1 MQFTGIH
8 ALPPGLPTG
17 RLVVPASAEDGQ
29 IYTDPV
35 LWVSEEPQAAAGDL
49 WASLLEQ
56 RAETGLWPLLL
67 LGVYV
72 GKRVREMVPE
82 ELVRGRTHRPWHVGE
97 LEPVPAEGIAD
108 VDVGRVLA
116 RWWREVVTGTGEE
129 AFDFGEEALPE
140 VPFRDWPGIVTLSG
154 AGSDPDL
161 TASRIVKSPE
171 RLRELT
177 GRDDPPFVGL
187 VPAAD
192 GAAAIATCGWPS
204 SALDI
209 TEAAAVV
216 RSWQER
222 FGARVCV
229 LGINRLVM
237 TVARPP
243 ETFDEARRVAAEHL
257 AFRKAFENNFDEYA
271 RGLIGDQVWFFW
283 WD

>member
-171 RLRELT
+171 RLREL
-177 GRDDPPFVGL
+177 
-187 VPAAD
+187 
-192 GAAAIATCGWPS
+192 
-204 SALDI
+204 
-209 TEAAAVV
+209 
-216 RSWQER
+216 ER